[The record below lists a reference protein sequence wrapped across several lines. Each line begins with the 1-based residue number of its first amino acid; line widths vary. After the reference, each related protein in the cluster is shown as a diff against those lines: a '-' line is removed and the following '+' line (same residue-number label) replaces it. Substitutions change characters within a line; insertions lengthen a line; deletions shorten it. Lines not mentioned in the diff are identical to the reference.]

1 MSYIFPQFRK
11 YIHAAVYFKI
21 ISEQEFEEISFV
33 GKKAFKV
40 RIIAHQ
46 YPEYIRIQDM
56 LLCEGGAWEVIPEEM
71 YESKKASQ

>member
-1 MSYIFPQFRK
+1 MSYLFPQFRK
-11 YIHAAVYFKI
+11 YIHAPTCFKI

-33 GKKAFKV
+33 GKKTFVV

-56 LLCEGGAWEVIPEEM
+56 LHCVGGAWEIISEEM
-71 YESKKASQ
+71 YENKKASQ